1 LKPVGLGL
9 AAAASFALSAVCFRG
24 AIMGLDS
31 GFFVIRATTTLAW
44 SLGMQTGLLLI
55 WMVLFDRPALVG
67 SFKAWRQSIPAG
79 FLGAF
84 ASQFWFIGFSLTSAA
99 NVRTLALVEVFMA
112 MFVSRRIFDQSIS
125 RREVA
130 GMVLIVLGVALLLWS
145 HH

>member
-1 LKPVGLGL
+1 
-9 AAAASFALSAVCFRG
+9 
-24 AIMGLDS
+24 MGLDS

-125 RREVA
+125 QREVM
-130 GMVLIVLGVALLLWS
+130 GMLLIVLGVALLLWS
-145 HH
+145 HS